1 MCENPIL
8 HLTWT
13 YFLNLGR
20 IYFIVKNIWYSTWC
34 PKFAQKNPNIKINC
48 PYVLPLR
55 HNQATF
61 VLATL
66 NFYVKGFLW
75 KKSVI
80 LATVSSRGV
89 IQLHTA
95 QSYQPNK
102 VPPQS
107 TCLIHNVGFNQK
119 VKILFL
125 SVVIKV
131 GALPILFKVF
141 LHTYTKIILL

>member
-1 MCENPIL
+1 MES
-8 HLTWT
+8 
-13 YFLNLGR
+13 
-20 IYFIVKNIWYSTWC
+20 KNILAGYISLYRIFDTYTTWC

-107 TCLIHNVGFNQK
+107 TCLHNVGFNQK
-119 VKILFL
+119 QPTEGSWAKFRRWISSLGP
-125 SVVIKV
+125 KWD
-131 GALPILFKVF
+131 FKYSNSLVNATF
-141 LHTYTKIILL
+141 GSGKKSC